1 MCMEEEGGRLRTVEI
16 FIQIH
21 ETTVDYCSK
30 IKTKNSSFKLYDKY
44 INAETKG

>member
-1 MCMEEEGGRLRTVEI
+1 MEEGGGRLSTEEI

-21 ETTVDYCSK
+21 QTTVDYCSK
-30 IKTKNSSFKLYDKY
+30 KKNSSFKSYDKY

>member
-1 MCMEEEGGRLRTVEI
+1 MEEGGGRLSTEEI

-21 ETTVDYCSK
+21 QTTVDYCSK
-30 IKTKNSSFKLYDKY
+30 IKKNSLFKSYDKY